1 MKDVKVIPD
10 DLVEIFGNEIEF
22 VENSTGTNN
31 IAGIPKTLQSF
42 YSKYLSARMP
52 FGTIYALEQAQEIS
66 SQKPFVEDGWF
77 CFGQD
82 NYGFVFWL
90 CKDAEEGEPCFVA
103 WDHEMN
109 VEIDEAYANTLEEF
123 IQTILNEFEE
133 QETCSVIIERCDE
146 NALSELVK
154 IKKIF
159 HLSLSMAELKEIPS
173 NLPYEISGDFLY
185 MEALELVKELKLN
198 KVKIQIFQY

>member
-1 MKDVKVIPD
+1 
-10 DLVEIFGNEIEF
+10 
-22 VENSTGTNN
+22 
-31 IAGIPKTLQSF
+31 
-42 YSKYLSARMP
+42 
-52 FGTIYALEQAQEIS
+52 
-66 SQKPFVEDGWF
+66 
-77 CFGQD
+77 
-82 NYGFVFWL
+82 
-90 CKDAEEGEPCFVA
+90 
-103 WDHEMN
+103 MN

-185 MEALELVKELKLN
+185 MEALELVRELKLN